1 MYEEDSEDNDVP
13 LRGLAFLFAD
23 RSQGPEVI
31 RAAKTTLIHEE
42 MLNMPAIKEGAA
54 GGGGGATTRSVSR
67 GTSAVGDRKASASRP
82 STTTKTD
89 RGIGIIV
96 IQIISLIVEDYI
108 GLLKIARINCL

>member
-42 MLNMPAIKEGAA
+42 MLNMHAIKEGAA
-54 GGGGGATTRSVSR
+54 AGGGGGGGGGAMTRSVSR
-67 GTSAVGDRKASASRP
+67 GTSAVGDRL
-82 STTTKTD
+82 ST
-89 RGIGIIV
+89 V
-96 IQIISLIVEDYI
+96 YYY
-108 GLLKIARINCL
+108 

>member
-1 MYEEDSEDNDVP
+1 MKRDPNAFIMYEEDFEDVAVP

-23 RSQGPEVI
+23 RSQGPDVVI

-42 MLNMPAIKEGAA
+42 MLNMHAKKEGAA
-54 GGGGGATTRSVSR
+54 AGGGAMTRSVSR

-96 IQIISLIVEDYI
+96 IQIISHIVEDYI
-108 GLLKIARINCL
+108 G